1 MALQNEGSVEIDRPI
16 HEVFRLTNEDVAKW
30 SIVVDESEL
39 LDGTEKGV
47 GTRFRSVTEDHGKRM
62 EFQGI
67 VTAYDPPYASAVKLT
82 GDMFDI
88 EAAYSFEDLGQRTK
102 VTPPSNSRAPPRPP
116 SDARLL
122 GLSRSSRLVR
132 CASSLATRSFSAA
145 ISRSLVSSSMMLV

>member
-1 MALQNEGSVEIDRPI
+1 MTIKTEGSVEIDRPI

-102 VTPPSNSRAPPRPP
+102 VTQFSTVTGKGFVKLFFLLCGWMMNKASGDALAKELNSLKRYCETY
-116 SDARLL
+116 SDKA
-122 GLSRSSRLVR
+122 
-132 CASSLATRSFSAA
+132 
-145 ISRSLVSSSMMLV
+145 

>member
-1 MALQNEGSVEIDRPI
+1 MTIKTEGSVEIDRPI

-30 SIVVDESEL
+30 SIVVDESEP

-102 VTPPSNSRAPPRPP
+102 VTQFSTVTGKGFVKLFFLLCGWMMNKASGDALAKELNSLKRYCETYTDKA
-116 SDARLL
+116 
-122 GLSRSSRLVR
+122 
-132 CASSLATRSFSAA
+132 
-145 ISRSLVSSSMMLV
+145 

>member
-1 MALQNEGSVEIDRPI
+1 MTIKTEGSVEIDRPI

-102 VTPPSNSRAPPRPP
+102 VTQFSTVTGKGFVKLFFLLCGWMMNKASGDALAKELNSLKRYCETYTDKA
-116 SDARLL
+116 
-122 GLSRSSRLVR
+122 
-132 CASSLATRSFSAA
+132 
-145 ISRSLVSSSMMLV
+145 

>member
-16 HEVFRLTNEDVAKW
+16 HEVFRLTNEHVAEW
-30 SIVVDESEL
+30 SIVVVEDEL
-39 LDGTEKGV
+39 LDEAHKGV

-102 VTPPSNSRAPPRPP
+102 VTQFSTVTGKGFVKLFFLLCGWMMNKASGDALAKELNSLKRYCETY
-116 SDARLL
+116 SDKA
-122 GLSRSSRLVR
+122 
-132 CASSLATRSFSAA
+132 
-145 ISRSLVSSSMMLV
+145 